1 MAGFIKATKHAAK
14 LRLALIGAS
23 GSGKTYTALSI
34 ASAMVAANGGGKIAV
49 IDTEHGSAS
58 KYSDLFDFDVL
69 ELENFD
75 PRKYIEALELAER
88 AGYDIVIVDSLSH
101 AWNGTGG
108 AMEMVDKASERSRG
122 NSFAAWKDVTPLWNQ
137 MLDKIIR
144 CKCHVIGTMRA
155 KTEYV
160 LEVGHNGK
168 STPKKHG
175 MAPIFREGGD
185 YEFDVVG
192 EISIEHTMTVT
203 KTRCPQLADQSYRC
217 AGADVAAILTEW
229 LQGAPVP
236 HERQNNNPKTISTEE
251 AGDLDALGTAVY
263 GDAWPSKRG
272 ELVSKVTKGFTDDYM
287 LLNAEEGARLV
298 EGLRKK
304 QAESVPA

>member
-1 MAGFIKATKHAAK
+1 MAGFVKATKHAAK
-14 LRLALIGAS
+14 LRLALIGPS

-34 ASAMVAANGGGKIAV
+34 AKGMGGRIAV

-58 KYSDLFDFDVL
+58 KYSDIFDFDVL

-75 PRKYIEALELAER
+75 PRKYIEAIELAER

-217 AGADVAAILTEW
+217 AGADVAGILNEW
-229 LQGAPVP
+229 LQGAPLPV
-236 HERQNNNPKTISTEE
+236 ERQNNNPKTITPEE
-251 AGDLDALGTAVY
+251 AEDLQALTMSVYGTAWE
-263 GDAWPSKRG
+263 AKLR
-272 ELVSKVTKGFTDDYM
+272 ELVSKITKGFTDDWT
-287 LLNAEEGARLV
+287 LLNAEEGVRLV

-304 QAESVPA
+304 QAESSSVPA